1 MKKLVLTLAVC
12 LSAITMY
19 AQNWSIGGRV
29 GAGFQFDA
37 QYDFGD
43 QYVEGRFGAGFLNS
57 PAVSAD
63 FTALYNWKLFDWAD
77 WTPNAGT
84 WFFDAGCGI
93 NVGGGAHWAYVGP
106 AGMAKFGI
114 AFNEVPIKLSVDWTP
129 SLSCGIAYD
138 NYSSYARFN
147 GIALANFALTCV
159 VEL

>member
-43 QYVEGRFGAGFLNS
+43 QYVEGRFGAGFLNG
-57 PAVSAD
+57 VNAD
-63 FTALYNWKLFDWAD
+63 FTALYNWELFNWD

-93 NVGGGAHWAYVGP
+93 NVGGRENFAYVGP

-114 AFNEVPIKLSVDWTP
+114 KFKGAPIKLSFDWTP
-129 SLSCGIAYD
+129 SLSCGIDYWSGR
-138 NYSSYARFN
+138 YSGSRAFFN
-147 GIALANFALTCV
+147 GIALANMAVTCV